1 VKLSSA
7 LLLISAG
14 LLLAAQACFAED
26 QWAGPYGASFGPKA
40 RTELNRLGLKGRTAF
55 KNALI
60 ACGLYVDE
68 ISDARKEECKA
79 ALKAF
84 EVEFSSEHSAILLL
98 FDDAIIG
105 AGIWEANAELGI
117 RQGRRKAPGI
127 NTGRAD
133 IADLQKIYRDITSVA
148 GVSPVRS
155 PEHFQSTIESQIL
168 VPLQRKGGTFVVPIL
183 INKRI
188 TLDFVVDS
196 GAADV
201 SIPADVVLTLVR
213 TGTLQE
219 ADFIGTQTYRLADG
233 STAPSTTFRIRSLSA
248 NKLEIGNVKA
258 SIAPVAGELLLGQS
272 FLSRFKSWSIDNAK
286 QALVLTQ

>member
-1 VKLSSA
+1 MKPLIPA
-7 LLLISAG
+7 LFAGG
-14 LLLAAQACFAED
+14 LLLAGQTCLAED
-26 QWAGPYGASFGPKA
+26 QWAGPYGASFGPRA
-40 RTELNRLGLKGRTAF
+40 RTELNRLGAKGRTTF

-117 RQGRRKAPGI
+117 RQGRRKAPGV
-127 NTGRAD
+127 NTGKAD
-133 IADLQKIYRDITSVA
+133 IADLQKIYRDVVGSVA
-148 GVSPVRS
+148 SVSPIRS
-155 PEHFQSTIESQIL
+155 SEHFQSTIEAQIL

-201 SIPADVVLTLVR
+201 SIPADVVLTLIR
-213 TGTLQE
+213 Q
-219 ADFIGTQTYRLADG
+219 AHYRTQTLLAHKLMNLQ
-233 STAPSTTFRIRSLSA
+233 TAQQPLRQRFVFDLCQRTNS
-248 NKLEIGNVKA
+248 KLE
-258 SIAPVAGELLLGQS
+258 
-272 FLSRFKSWSIDNAK
+272 
-286 QALVLTQ
+286 T